1 MQREVRIPLVPGA
14 VRWGLVAVAAAVIF
28 YASVLAAPPAGPE
41 TGPIG
46 VDKFYHAGGY
56 FGFGLAVAYAV
67 LDAERPFPVRL
78 AVVFAVPVVYG
89 VGVEVAQGFVP
100 ERALD
105 PIDAL
110 ANAVGGAAACAL
122 YAAVDRLSTIRPVA
136 ITGDR

>member
-1 MQREVRIPLVPGA
+1 MQREVPVPLVP
-14 VRWGLVAVAAAVIF
+14 RWARWALVVAAATVIF

-46 VDKFYHAGGY
+46 FDKFYHAGGY
-56 FGFGLAVAYAV
+56 FGLGLAVAYAV
-67 LDAERPFPVRL
+67 LDAERPLAVRL
-78 AVVFAVPVVYG
+78 AVVFAVPVAYG
-89 VGVEVAQGFVP
+89 VGIEVAQGFVP

-122 YAAVDRLSTIRPVA
+122 YAAVDRLSVLRPVA